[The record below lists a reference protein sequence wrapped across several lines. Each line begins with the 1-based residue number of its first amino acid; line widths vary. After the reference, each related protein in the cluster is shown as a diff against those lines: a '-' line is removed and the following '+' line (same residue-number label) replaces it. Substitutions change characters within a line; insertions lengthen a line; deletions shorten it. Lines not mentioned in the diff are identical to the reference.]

1 MERKPKSFIHWL
13 KKTTGDSQ
21 DEMAAKLKVSSSLIS
36 RYASGE
42 RRPTELLV
50 ERIAETYGLS
60 LELVRFQ
67 VEQTLESNGW
77 TDKNGEDSA
86 AKWKRQALELE
97 SKLLSLKEPRMAL
110 RHALSGVLPA
120 ETIDK
125 LADVIALE
133 IKYAQKQGG
142 EKDAD

>member
-1 MERKPKSFIHWL
+1 MEQKQKSFIHWL

-21 DEMAAKLKVSSSLIS
+21 DEMAVKLKVSPSLIS

-50 ERIAETYGLS
+50 ERIAEIYGLS
-60 LELVRFQ
+60 LDLVRAQ

-77 TDKNGEDSA
+77 VDKNSEDLA
-86 AKWKRQALELE
+86 AKWKQRALELE
-97 SKLLSLKEPRMAL
+97 AKLLSLKEPKVAL
-110 RHALSGVLPA
+110 QHALLGVLSG

-125 LADVIALE
+125 LADIIALE